1 MRSSDPDRVHSSRA
15 SVSRS
20 WPGQLDPLRYEPQ
33 RRSAAGDWCGH
44 SAMPASA
51 QPPPAGRSAA
61 GTGQI
66 PRPRL
71 PVALQSVRLAQSL
84 LPGPSAHAIAP
95 ASPSVVAGRLHSSRE
110 HPHLPPGDHIWQG
123 AHPRGSPSVKSSFR
137 SRISRTPGPI
147 DRVHS
152 FSSSW
157 VTRYPRCCHQ
167 GSDFQ
172 ATPAAFRLVPAV
184 KWLPSV
190 SRGRRCPPCECAPG
204 LAAVKQRALDGGC
217 GPALAGGGGN
227 GAGNGSG
234 GLLGWG

>member
-1 MRSSDPDRVHSSRA
+1 MAPAAVAAWQTAPTSARATPRCLAPGTTYRSRVAKNIQAVGMRA
-15 SVSRS
+15 VSRS
-20 WPGQLDPLRYEPQ
+20 WPGPLDPLRYEPQ
-33 RRSAAGDWCGH
+33 RRSAAGDWRGH

-147 DRVHS
+147 DQVHS
-152 FSSSW
+152 FPSSW
-157 VTRYPRCCHQ
+157 VTRYRGVATREVTSKPRPRRS
-167 GSDFQ
+167 GSTQ
-172 ATPAAFRLVPAV
+172 
-184 KWLPSV
+184 
-190 SRGRRCPPCECAPG
+190 
-204 LAAVKQRALDGGC
+204 Q
-217 GPALAGGGGN
+217 
-227 GAGNGSG
+227 
-234 GLLGWG
+234 

>member
-1 MRSSDPDRVHSSRA
+1 MNIQAVGMRA
-15 SVSRS
+15 VSRS

-51 QPPPAGRSAA
+51 QPPLAGCSAA

-66 PRPRL
+66 PQPRL
-71 PVALQSVRLAQSL
+71 PVALQPVRLPQSL

-123 AHPRGSPSVKSSFR
+123 AHPRGSPSGKSSFR

-184 KWLPSV
+184 TACFPSTLARSSTDRTRIVPIPLP
-190 SRGRRCPPCECAPG
+190 
-204 LAAVKQRALDGGC
+204 
-217 GPALAGGGGN
+217 
-227 GAGNGSG
+227 
-234 GLLGWG
+234 